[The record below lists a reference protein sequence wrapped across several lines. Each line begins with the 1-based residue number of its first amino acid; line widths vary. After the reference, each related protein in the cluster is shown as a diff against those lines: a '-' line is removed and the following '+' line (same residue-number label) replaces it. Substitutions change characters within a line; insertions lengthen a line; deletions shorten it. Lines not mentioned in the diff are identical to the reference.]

1 MLEDPPPPPPLP
13 WLNSGENCRYRSAST
28 TPIIPIAIK
37 FKSPISDTNIVFYNT
52 LFDENAS
59 CHLALGASYTTTNLK
74 DADKYTEEELDEEG
88 SVITPEQHIITDY
101 REDTFRF
108 PIPRADKNE
117 DALSLPARLRG
128 KYMIC
133 DYELDSDIDHTF
145 KIP

>member
-1 MLEDPPPPPPLP
+1 MKFFKKHQLAIVSIAYWFLLLYMIAALLWWFIELNNQNNAMAYYKLLELKKSRTKILFMGDNVQIPPI
-13 WLNSGENCRYRSAST
+13 NSRT
-28 TPIIPIAIK
+28 
-37 FKSPISDTNIVFYNT
+37 
-52 LFDENAS
+52 
-59 CHLALGASYTTTNLK
+59 
-74 DADKYTEEELDEEG
+74 DEEG
-88 SVITPEQHIITDY
+88 NVITPEQHIITDY

-145 KIP
+145 EIP